1 MNFCA
6 RDHLQELANDLRT
19 SEQSEVLIE
28 FRGSRSGW
36 WAIAET
42 PRWFNDEGEYLG
54 SNWKEAEKTL
64 RLILG

>member
-1 MNFCA
+1 MTA
-6 RDHLQELANDLRT
+6 QERLQSLADSLRT
-19 SEQSEVLIE
+19 SEQWEFSIE

-36 WAIAET
+36 WAIAEC

-54 SNWKEAEKTL
+54 ANWKAAEKTL